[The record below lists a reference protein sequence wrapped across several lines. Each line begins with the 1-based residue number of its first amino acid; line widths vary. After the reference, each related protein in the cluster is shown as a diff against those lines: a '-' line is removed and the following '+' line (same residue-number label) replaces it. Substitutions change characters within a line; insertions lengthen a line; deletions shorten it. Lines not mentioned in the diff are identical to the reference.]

1 MVPQFGYKKGKLF
14 FPWVLSTQVSP
25 ARRRLINSWRSL
37 HNKYRLCKPEAPQ
50 SACKAELG
58 GLGHRLTLMEMR
70 ANWGKIKTPT
80 EVGIKQPH
88 HLLLA
93 AVFVVST
100 RLFPVEAA
108 WCGRRNSI
116 TPWKYQFY
124 RPHPR
129 APAAAAGAGGFPRRF
144 RGGLGEQEHP
154 AATAGDATKG

>member
-1 MVPQFGYKKGKLF
+1 MRGTSKCL
-14 FPWVLSTQVSP
+14 
-25 ARRRLINSWRSL
+25 
-37 HNKYRLCKPEAPQ
+37 Q
-50 SACKAELG
+50 SRAGRLG
-58 GLGHRLTLMEMR
+58 GTGSLAAPAMEMR
-70 ANWGKIKTPT
+70 ANRGEKKTPT

-108 WCGRRNSI
+108 RCGRRNSI
-116 TPWKYQFY
+116 TPRKYRFY
-124 RPHPR
+124 QPHPR
-129 APAAAAGAGGFPRRF
+129 APAAASGAGGFPRRF